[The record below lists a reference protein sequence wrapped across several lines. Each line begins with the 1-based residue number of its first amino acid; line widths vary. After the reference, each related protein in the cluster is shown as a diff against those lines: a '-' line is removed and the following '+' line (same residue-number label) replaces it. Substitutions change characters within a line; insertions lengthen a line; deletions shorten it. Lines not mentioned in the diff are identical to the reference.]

1 MTFLNL
7 KLEKKQLE
15 RILKKTNVD
24 ESVLNLKTSTGR
36 DTVEQT
42 THVTPEG
49 ITRQRMRPSE
59 SVQRAVRSVCTY
71 TMQQSSRVD

>member
-7 KLEKKQLE
+7 KLEKKIE
-15 RILKKTNVD
+15 RVLKKTNVD
-24 ESVLNLKTSTGR
+24 ESILNLKTSTGR

-42 THVTPEG
+42 THVTPKGNNEA
-49 ITRQRMRPSE
+49 THATERERPARRTQRMYL
-59 SVQRAVRSVCTY
+59 Y